1 MPEGTARGILQ
12 FTDTTHTAVPLDAA
26 RFSAF
31 SPQGSIMSARP
42 TAIPVRVADHDG
54 DSGDDHGH
62 GGPTG
67 PERRAEATRRIQERT
82 GIDDAM
88 IARVVDTFYG
98 RVRADAELGPIFD
111 GLIGDWEPHLERMRA
126 FWASVTLK
134 TGAYQGQPMR
144 AHLPLP
150 VDARHFDRWLALFEA
165 TVTDVCPPDAAELF
179 LMRARSIAESLELG
193 IAGARGHMLRRGE
206 RLPPAAS

>member
-1 MPEGTARGILQ
+1 MNAST
-12 FTDTTHTAVPLDAA
+12 
-26 RFSAF
+26 
-31 SPQGSIMSARP
+31 
-42 TAIPVRVADHDG
+42 TAIPVRVADDNGALAHD
-54 DSGDDHGH
+54 DGH
-62 GGPTG
+62 GGSSG

-82 GIDDAM
+82 GIDAAM

-111 GLIGDWEPHLERMRA
+111 ALIGDWEPHLERMRA

-134 TGAYQGQPMR
+134 TGDYQGQPMR

-165 TVTDVCPPDAAELF
+165 TVADVCPPEAAELF
-179 LMRARSIAESLELG
+179 LLRARSIAESLELG

-206 RLPPAAS
+206 RLPPAAG